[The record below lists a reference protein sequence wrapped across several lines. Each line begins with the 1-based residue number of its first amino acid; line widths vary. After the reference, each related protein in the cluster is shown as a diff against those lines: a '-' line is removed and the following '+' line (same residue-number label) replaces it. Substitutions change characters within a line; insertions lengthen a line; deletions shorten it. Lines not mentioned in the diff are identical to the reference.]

1 MNQDR
6 TRRLSRI
13 TPQQL
18 RAFEVT
24 ARLLSVTA
32 AARELHLTQPT
43 VSVQLRELAAAVGE
57 PLFASA
63 GRGIRLT
70 QAGEALQQTA
80 GEIGDCWRR
89 YESRLAELNG
99 LVRGSLRI
107 AAVTT
112 AEYFVPDLIGP
123 FAAAHPGVEIELAV
137 ENRDR
142 VVERLQRGIDDMAV
156 MMMPPADLPLDRM
169 LFLDNPLVVI
179 APATHRLVGKR
190 LRLSSLAGERWLMRE
205 PGSGTRMAAEQHFS
219 EQAFSP
225 KVAMSLGS
233 NEAIKHAVAAG
244 LGIALLSL
252 IAVRPQWMATG
263 AGTRQRPGAA
273 ALSGSLATSAEPA
286 DGLAILKVAGFPL
299 RRRWSV
305 VWRRDRPLTIAAR
318 RFIEHLTAAR
328 ELRAAAA
335 AGAAAAEAVSPA
347 APATS
352 PRRAR
357 PSRSAGA

>member
-1 MNQDR
+1 MNSNR
-6 TRRLSRI
+6 SRRLSRV

-18 RAFEVT
+18 RAFEAA
-24 ARLLSVTA
+24 ARLLSVTG

-57 PLFASA
+57 PLFESA

-80 GEIGDCWRR
+80 GELNDCWRR
-89 YESRLAELNG
+89 FESRLAELNG

-112 AEYFVPDLIGP
+112 AEYFVPDLVGP
-123 FAAAHPGVEIELAV
+123 FAAAHPGVEIEFAV
-137 ENRDR
+137 ENRDG
-142 VVERLQRGIDDMAV
+142 VVARLQRGIDDMAV
-156 MMMPPADLPLDRM
+156 MMMPPEDLPLDRQP
-169 LFLDNPLVVI
+169 FLDNPLVVI
-179 APATHRLVGKR
+179 APAGHRLAGKR

-205 PGSGTRMAAEQHFS
+205 PGSGTRMAAERHFA
-219 EQAFSP
+219 ELGFEP

-244 LGIALLSL
+244 LGIALLSMV
-252 IAVRPQWMATG
+252 AVRPPVG
-263 AGTRQRPGAA
+263 RAA
-273 ALSGSLATSAEPA
+273 ATTAE
-286 DGLAILKVAGFPL
+286 GLEILKVTGFPL

-318 RFIEHLTAAR
+318 RFIEHLGAAR
-328 ELRAAAA
+328 ELRTPR
-335 AGAAAAEAVSPA
+335 GA
-347 APATS
+347 
-352 PRRAR
+352 RA
-357 PSRSAGA
+357 

>member
-1 MNQDR
+1 MHSNR
-6 TRRLSRI
+6 SRRLSRV

-18 RAFEVT
+18 RAFEAT
-24 ARLLSVTA
+24 ARLLSVTG

-57 PLFASA
+57 PLFESA

-80 GEIGDCWRR
+80 GELNDCWRR
-89 YESRLAELNG
+89 FESRLAELNG

-112 AEYFVPDLIGP
+112 AEYFVPDLVGP

-137 ENRDR
+137 ENRDG
-142 VVERLQRGIDDMAV
+142 VVARLQRGIDDMAV
-156 MMMPPADLPLDRM
+156 MMMPPEDLPLDRQP
-169 LFLDNPLVVI
+169 FLDNPLVVI
-179 APATHRLVGKR
+179 APAGHRLAGKR
-190 LRLSSLAGERWLMRE
+190 LRLASLAGERWLMRE
-205 PGSGTRMAAEQHFS
+205 PGSGTRMAAERHFA
-219 EQAFSP
+219 ELGFEP

-244 LGIALLSL
+244 LGIALLSMV
-252 IAVRPQWMATG
+252 AVRPPVG
-263 AGTRQRPGAA
+263 RAA
-273 ALSGSLATSAEPA
+273 APTAE
-286 DGLAILKVAGFPL
+286 GLEILKVSGFPL

-318 RFIEHLTAAR
+318 RFIEHLGAAR
-328 ELRAAAA
+328 ELRAPR
-335 AGAAAAEAVSPA
+335 GA
-347 APATS
+347 
-352 PRRAR
+352 RA
-357 PSRSAGA
+357 

>member
-1 MNQDR
+1 MHSNR
-6 TRRLSRI
+6 SRRLSRV

-18 RAFEVT
+18 RAFEAT
-24 ARLLSVTA
+24 ARLLSVTG

-57 PLFASA
+57 PLFESA

-80 GEIGDCWRR
+80 GELNDCWRR
-89 YESRLAELNG
+89 FESRLAELNG

-112 AEYFVPDLIGP
+112 AEYFVPDLVGP

-137 ENRDR
+137 ENRDG
-142 VVERLQRGIDDMAV
+142 VVARLQRGIDDMAV
-156 MMMPPADLPLDRM
+156 MMMPPEDLPLDRQP
-169 LFLDNPLVVI
+169 FLDNPLVVI
-179 APATHRLVGKR
+179 APAGDRLAGKR
-190 LRLSSLAGERWLMRE
+190 LRLASLAGERWLMRE
-205 PGSGTRMAAEQHFS
+205 PGSGTRMAAERHFA
-219 EQAFSP
+219 ELGFEP

-244 LGIALLSL
+244 LGIALLSMV
-252 IAVRPQWMATG
+252 AVRPPVGRASAT
-263 AGTRQRPGAA
+263 T
-273 ALSGSLATSAEPA
+273 AE
-286 DGLAILKVAGFPL
+286 GLEILKVAGFPL

-318 RFIEHLTAAR
+318 RFIEHQGAAR
-328 ELRAAAA
+328 ELRAPR
-335 AGAAAAEAVSPA
+335 GA
-347 APATS
+347 
-352 PRRAR
+352 RA
-357 PSRSAGA
+357 